1 MSDGVVF
8 GIGGVLFIVT
18 TWATIVFFM
27 SKFIELQREDVLA
40 SPEVSGIASDTF
52 TEMRVSVPDAS
63 S

>member
-8 GIGGVLFIVT
+8 GVGGVLFIVT

-27 SKFIELQREDVLA
+27 SRLIDLQREDVLA

-52 TEMRVSVPDAS
+52 TEVRVSAPDADS
-63 S
+63 

>member
-18 TWATIVFFM
+18 TWATIVFLM

-40 SPEVSGIASDTF
+40 SQVSGIDSDTF
-52 TEMRVSVPDAS
+52 TEVRVSRPHADS
-63 S
+63 